1 MKLSAPLWTAFI
13 NRRHQTPLLFLKT
26 VNKCTRHARLSLLP
40 LAFATSSMSM
50 SSSATTTTLHPSI
63 EDLTKKLDSLAPRF
77 ELQKGE
83 ITVLTTPEEFYTTLR
98 TKILGAKKRVYLSSL
113 YIGKEE
119 TELVIFLFE
128 FGG

>member
-13 NRRHQTPLLFLKT
+13 NRRHQTPLGFLRT

-40 LAFATSSMSM
+40 LVFATSSMS
-50 SSSATTTTLHPSI
+50 SSSAPSATLHPSI
-63 EDLTKKLDSLAPRF
+63 DELTKKLDSLAPRF

-98 TKILGAKKRVYLSSL
+98 TKILGAKRRVYLSSL

-119 TELVIFLFE
+119 KELVIFLFE